1 MNEKDLVNR
10 IALIQE
16 EYQNSEY
23 ARESAADKFRRA
35 TKNVLADKNVYGAME
50 MLSKE

>member
-1 MNEKDLVNR
+1 MNEKDLVDR

-16 EYQNSEY
+16 QYQNSEY
-23 ARESAADKFRRA
+23 ACESTADKFRRA
-35 TKNVLADKNVYGAME
+35 TENVLADKNVYGALE